1 MSVDNGVGV
10 AVMSAQKMPAA
21 KMGHTPC
28 YQTNGKTR
36 FQRQG
41 STCPIGARYKQ
52 DRIKRRP
59 ATIAHVSCIFD
70 PLFGDPHCLTLTKLV
85 MPWLGFLH
93 LRHKRIT
100 DFALLSFASGSTCP
114 YGNPVSGGFDRP
126 SGLATNG
133 S

>member
-36 FQRQG
+36 FHGQG

-52 DRIKRRP
+52 DRIKRRTAPQPSRMFP
-59 ATIAHVSCIFD
+59 ASLTHYSMIRIA
-70 PLFGDPHCLTLTKLV
+70 
-85 MPWLGFLH
+85 
-93 LRHKRIT
+93 
-100 DFALLSFASGSTCP
+100 
-114 YGNPVSGGFDRP
+114 
-126 SGLATNG
+126 
-133 S
+133 